1 MRPSPLAAALL
12 LAFAAACNDPALK
25 PPPADAGPPV
35 GGLTAEQAAR
45 VVAKV
50 GDRTITLGDFARTL
64 ERMDQFDRLRY
75 QSKERR
81 RELLEEMIDVELL
94 AAEAKRQGIDK
105 DPEAQ
110 DAIRTILRD
119 AVLAEARQGLPS
131 PAQVTE
137 QEVRAYYD
145 AHLDK
150 FTEPERRRVA
160 AIVMSDKKEAAKVL
174 KDAQKTKT
182 PNEWGELFFKHSLT
196 APKTRGPTSPA
207 ELAGDLGI
215 VGPLDDKKG
224 GNERVPDAVRAEA
237 FKLKA
242 VGDVAVDL
250 VEAEGKQFIVRL
262 NGITAA
268 HKRSVAEADRAIRVL
283 IVQEK
288 MAERERALEDELRK
302 KFPVE
307 IDEKAL
313 AGVRV
318 PAGVEKAETA
328 VWPVDAANGGA
339 QQQAPDGGK

>member
-1 MRPSPLAAALL
+1 MRLFRLALPLALL
-12 LAFAAACNDPALK
+12 AAACNDPALK
-25 PPPADAGPPV
+25 PPPVDAGPPV

-94 AAEAKRQGIDK
+94 AAEAKKQGIDK

-110 DAIRTILRD
+110 DAIRVILRD
-119 AVLAEARQGLPS
+119 AVMAEARQGLPA
-131 PAQVTE
+131 PAQIPE

-160 AIVMSDKKEAAKVL
+160 AIVMSDKNAAQKVL
-174 KDAQKTKT
+174 KDALKVKT
-182 PNEWGELFFKHSLT
+182 PAEWGELFFKHSLT
-196 APKTRGPTSPA
+196 APKTRGPTNPA

-224 GNERVPDAVRAEA
+224 GNDRVPDAVRAEA
-237 FKLKA
+237 YKLKA

-250 VEAEGKQFIVRL
+250 VEVEGRQFIVRL

-268 HKRSVAEADRAIRVL
+268 HKRSLPEADRAIRVL
-283 IVQEK
+283 IVQERL
-288 MAERERALEDELRK
+288 AERERALEDELRK

-313 AGVRV
+313 ATVRV
-318 PAGVEKAETA
+318 PSGVEKAETA
-328 VWPVDAANGGA
+328 VWPVDAQDAGA
-339 QQQAPDGGK
+339 QQAPDGGK